1 MEEPVREHV
10 DRTQLETMEEQLIEQ
25 MQQLAGVDIEDIDDE
40 EYERLQTV
48 LLESMTAQEELKAQG
63 QATVANAAAAGDEDL
78 PEGMAGQMV
87 RPAAPM

>member
-1 MEEPVREHV
+1 M
-10 DRTQLETMEEQLIEQ
+10 
-25 MQQLAGVDIEDIDDE
+25 AGVDIEDIDDE

-48 LLESMTAQEELKAQG
+48 LLESMTAQEELNASE